1 MNSRGIQ
8 WKLWYWGLKTLAL
21 RHYLKS
27 ISECCPAWY
36 PRRIAHHMDLE
47 IDEFY
52 FWDQNFLCARMY
64 GSNGYNKKKLSIQQP
79 YWRKFLTCKWNLSFF
94 ICDQTENNMQ
104 LFHKILVLHVHTW
117 FYIPNEL
124 QLHNKYVPNL
134 KDHQILTH
142 LHNRSSE
149 SNCAFF
155 GKIWSLKI
163 DKIVR
168 ITFKKDLSCSV
179 FVCFQY
185 LTTLCKS

>member
-1 MNSRGIQ
+1 MIPSTYRSSHGPWNWRILLLRPKFFMCKDVWIQ
-8 WKLWYWGLKTLAL
+8 WV
-21 RHYLKS
+21 
-27 ISECCPAWY
+27 
-36 PRRIAHHMDLE
+36 
-47 IDEFY
+47 
-52 FWDQNFLCARMY
+52 QQ
-64 GSNGYNKKKLSIQQP
+64 KKLSIQQP

-94 ICDQTENNMQ
+94 IRDQTENNMQ

-134 KDHQILTH
+134 EDHQILTH

-149 SNCAFF
+149 SNWAFF